1 MKRTFSI
8 AMAFVGLT
16 VGAGF
21 ATGQEVIQY
30 FVSFGLN
37 GIWGAVLAG
46 IVMTIAGSVIL
57 QVGSYFLADEHRMV
71 FRNVAHPIVS
81 RFLDVS
87 VTLTL
92 FAVGFVMLA
101 GAGSNLEQQFGL
113 PAWAGALI
121 MTGVVLAAGMLDV
134 KKVSQVIGALTP
146 LIIVAVVFAFVYT
159 MINMPADTSHLS
171 ETAMG
176 EASPVSPWFLSALN
190 YNGLALLL
198 GVSMSLVIGGNY
210 ASPKEAGLGG
220 LMGGVL
226 YTVMLIIA
234 AITLYL
240 NIETVQGSD
249 VPMLA
254 MMDDISPV
262 LGVIMAIIIFFMIF
276 NTAIGMFYALG
287 KRLTASTDKSFRPVF
302 VVVTLIGYGI
312 SFVGFETL
320 MTYVYPVIGY
330 IGMVMIAV
338 MIAWW
343 IRSRARIAL
352 ESKRRD
358 RIHELAHARE
368 HEAEEYT
375 EEDRKEMRKL
385 VGESHIDDKTLHET
399 ITDEVKDEIPDSD
412 LEDASADSG
421 DATARKATNK

>member
-30 FVSFGLN
+30 FVSFGMN

-81 RFLDVS
+81 RFLDIS

-134 KKVSQVIGALTP
+134 EKVSQVIGALTP

-159 MINMPADTSHLS
+159 MMHMPADTSHLS
-171 ETAMG
+171 EAAMA
-176 EASPVSPWFLSALN
+176 EDSPVSPWFLSAVN

-210 ASPKEAGLGG
+210 ASPKEAGIGG
-220 LMGGVL
+220 LMGGAL

-240 NIETVQGSD
+240 NIEKVSGSD
-249 VPMLA
+249 VPMLE
-254 MMDDISPV
+254 MMNQIHPT

-312 SFVGFETL
+312 SFVGFDTL

-330 IGMVMIAV
+330 IGMAMIV
-338 MIAWW
+338 IMIAWW
-343 IRSRARIAL
+343 VRSRRRIFVEA
-352 ESKRRD
+352 KRRD

-368 HEAEEYT
+368 DKDGDYT
-375 EEDRKEMRKL
+375 EKDRQEMRKL
-385 VGESHIDDKTLHET
+385 VGESNIDDKTLHKT
-399 ITDEVKDEIPDSD
+399 ITDEVKDEIDQ
-412 LEDASADSG
+412 
-421 DATARKATNK
+421 

>member
-1 MKRTFSI
+1 
-8 AMAFVGLT
+8 MAFVGLT

-30 FVSFGLN
+30 FVSFGMN

-81 RFLDVS
+81 RFLDIS

-134 KKVSQVIGALTP
+134 EKVSQVIGALTP

-159 MINMPADTSHLS
+159 MMHMPADTSHLS
-171 ETAMG
+171 EAAMA
-176 EASPVSPWFLSALN
+176 EDSPVSPWFLSAVN

-210 ASPKEAGLGG
+210 ASPKEAGIGG
-220 LMGGVL
+220 LMGGAL

-240 NIETVQGSD
+240 NIEKVSGSD
-249 VPMLA
+249 VPMLE
-254 MMDDISPV
+254 MMNQIHPT

-312 SFVGFETL
+312 SFVGFDTL

-330 IGMVMIAV
+330 IGMAMIV
-338 MIAWW
+338 IMIAWW
-343 IRSRARIAL
+343 VRSRRRIFVEA
-352 ESKRRD
+352 KRRD

-368 HEAEEYT
+368 DKDGDYT
-375 EEDRKEMRKL
+375 EKDRQEMRKL
-385 VGESHIDDKTLHET
+385 VGESNIDDKTLHKT
-399 ITDEVKDEIPDSD
+399 ITDEVKDEIDQ
-412 LEDASADSG
+412 
-421 DATARKATNK
+421 

>member
-1 MKRTFSI
+1 
-8 AMAFVGLT
+8 MAFVGLT

-412 LEDASADSG
+412 LEDASADSK
-421 DATARKATNK
+421 DATARKVTDK

>member
-30 FVSFGLN
+30 FVSFGMN

-46 IVMTIAGSVIL
+46 IVMTITGSVIL

-81 RFLDVS
+81 RFLDLS

-134 KKVSQVIGALTP
+134 EKVSQVIGALTP
-146 LIIVAVVFAFVYT
+146 LIIVAVLFAFVYT
-159 MINMPADTSHLS
+159 LINMPADTSHLS
-171 ETAMG
+171 EIAKG
-176 EASPVSPWFLSALN
+176 ADSPVSPWILSALN

-210 ASPKEAGLGG
+210 SSPKEAGIGG
-220 LMGGVL
+220 VMGGAL

-240 NIETVQGSD
+240 NIDTVQDSD
-249 VPMLA
+249 VPMLEL
-254 MMDDISPV
+254 MNNINPT

-330 IGMVMIAV
+330 IGMVMIVV

-343 IRSRARIAL
+343 LRSRARISL

-358 RIHELAHARE
+358 RIHELAYNRE
-368 HEAEEYT
+368 HEDEDYT
-375 EEDRKEMRKL
+375 AEDRKELRKL
-385 VGESHIDDKTLHET
+385 VGESNIEDKELHKT
-399 ITDEVKDEIPDSD
+399 ITDEVKSELPDESMESPAKPES
-412 LEDASADSG
+412 
-421 DATARKATNK
+421 

>member
-412 LEDASADSG
+412 LEDASADSK
-421 DATARKATNK
+421 DATARKVTDK

>member
-30 FVSFGLN
+30 FVSFGMN

-81 RFLDVS
+81 RFLDIS

-134 KKVSQVIGALTP
+134 EKVSQVIGALTP

-159 MINMPADTSHLS
+159 MMHMPADTSHLS
-171 ETAMG
+171 EAAMA
-176 EASPVSPWFLSALN
+176 EDSPVSPWFLSAVN

-210 ASPKEAGLGG
+210 ASPKEAGIGG
-220 LMGGVL
+220 LMGGAL

-234 AITLYL
+234 TITLYL
-240 NIETVQGSD
+240 NIEKVSGSD
-249 VPMLA
+249 VPMLE
-254 MMDDISPV
+254 MMNQIHPT
-262 LGVIMAIIIFFMIF
+262 LGVVMAIIIFFMIF

-312 SFVGFETL
+312 SFVGFDTL

-330 IGMVMIAV
+330 IGMAMIV
-338 MIAWW
+338 IMIAWW
-343 IRSRARIAL
+343 VRSRRRIFVEA
-352 ESKRRD
+352 KRRD

-368 HEAEEYT
+368 DKDGDYT
-375 EEDRKEMRKL
+375 EKDRQEMRKL
-385 VGESHIDDKTLHET
+385 VGESNIDDKTLHKT
-399 ITDEVKDEIPDSD
+399 ITDEVKDEIDQ
-412 LEDASADSG
+412 
-421 DATARKATNK
+421 

>member
-30 FVSFGLN
+30 FISFGLN

-46 IVMTIAGSVIL
+46 IVMTLAGSVIL

-87 VTLTL
+87 VTITL

-113 PAWAGALI
+113 PAWAGALL

-134 KKVSQVIGALTP
+134 EKVSQVIGALTP
-146 LIIVAVVFAFVYT
+146 LIIIAVIFAFVYT
-159 MINMPADTSHLS
+159 MINMPSDTSHLN
-171 ETAMG
+171 EIAMA
-176 EASPVSPWFLSALN
+176 EESPVSPWFVSALN

-210 ASPKEAGLGG
+210 ASPKEAGMGG

-226 YTVMLIIA
+226 YTIMLIIA

-302 VVVTLIGYGI
+302 IVVTLIGYGI
-312 SFVGFETL
+312 SFVGFDTL

-330 IGMVMIAV
+330 IGLVMIVV

-343 IRSRARIAL
+343 VRSRTDIFA
-352 ESKRRD
+352 ESNRRD

-368 HEAEEYT
+368 HDDEEYT
-375 EEDRKEMRKL
+375 DEDRQEMRKL
-385 VGESHIDDKTLHET
+385 VGESNIEDKELHET
-399 ITDEVKDEIPDSD
+399 ITDEVKSEIPNEE
-412 LEDASADSG
+412 LEDSG
-421 DATARKATNK
+421 AGSDANGAAEK

>member
-30 FVSFGLN
+30 FVSFGMN

-81 RFLDVS
+81 RFLDIS

-134 KKVSQVIGALTP
+134 EKVSQVIGALTP
-146 LIIVAVVFAFVYT
+146 LIIVAVVFAFVYA
-159 MINMPADTSHLS
+159 MMHMPADTSHLS
-171 ETAMG
+171 EAAMA
-176 EASPVSPWFLSALN
+176 EDSPVSPWFLSAVN

-210 ASPKEAGLGG
+210 ASPKEAGIGG
-220 LMGGVL
+220 LMGGAL

-240 NIETVQGSD
+240 NIEKVSGSD
-249 VPMLA
+249 VPMLE
-254 MMDDISPV
+254 MMNQIHPT

-312 SFVGFETL
+312 SFVGFDTL

-330 IGMVMIAV
+330 IGMAMIV
-338 MIAWW
+338 IMIAWW
-343 IRSRARIAL
+343 VRSRRRIFVEA
-352 ESKRRD
+352 KRRD

-368 HEAEEYT
+368 DKDGDYT
-375 EEDRKEMRKL
+375 EKDRQEMRKL
-385 VGESHIDDKTLHET
+385 VGESNIDDKTLHKT
-399 ITDEVKDEIPDSD
+399 ITDEVKDEIDQ
-412 LEDASADSG
+412 
-421 DATARKATNK
+421 

>member
-1 MKRTFSI
+1 
-8 AMAFVGLT
+8 MAFVGLT

-30 FVSFGLN
+30 FVSFGMN

-81 RFLDVS
+81 RFLDIS

-134 KKVSQVIGALTP
+134 EKVSQVIGALTP

-159 MINMPADTSHLS
+159 MMHMPADTSHLS
-171 ETAMG
+171 EAAMA
-176 EASPVSPWFLSALN
+176 EDSPVSPWFLSAVN

-210 ASPKEAGLGG
+210 ASPKEAGIGG
-220 LMGGVL
+220 LMGGAL

-240 NIETVQGSD
+240 NIEKVSGSD
-249 VPMLA
+249 VPMLE
-254 MMDDISPV
+254 MMNQIHPT
-262 LGVIMAIIIFFMIF
+262 LGVIMAIIIFTMIF

-312 SFVGFETL
+312 SFVGFDTL

-330 IGMVMIAV
+330 IGMAMIV
-338 MIAWW
+338 IMIAWW
-343 IRSRARIAL
+343 VRSRRRIFVEA
-352 ESKRRD
+352 KRRD

-368 HEAEEYT
+368 DKDGDYT
-375 EEDRKEMRKL
+375 EKDRQEMRKL
-385 VGESHIDDKTLHET
+385 VGESNIDDKTLHKT
-399 ITDEVKDEIPDSD
+399 ITDEVKDEIDQ
-412 LEDASADSG
+412 
-421 DATARKATNK
+421 

>member
-385 VGESHIDDKTLHET
+385 VGESNIEDKELHET

-412 LEDASADSG
+412 LEDASADSK
-421 DATARKATNK
+421 DATARKVTDK

>member
-198 GVSMSLVIGGNY
+198 SVSMSLVIGGNY

-254 MMDDISPV
+254 MMDDISPI

-385 VGESHIDDKTLHET
+385 VGESHIDDKTLYET

-412 LEDASADSG
+412 LEDASADSK
-421 DATARKATNK
+421 DTTARKVTDK

>member
-352 ESKRRD
+352 ESRRRD

-412 LEDASADSG
+412 LEDASADSK
-421 DATARKATNK
+421 DATARKVTDK